1 MNNLI
6 DGKAIANELAVSLR
20 QSVAELK
27 RSGVQPKLA
36 VILVGDNSASAIY
49 VRNKGRRA
57 EELGISFRL
66 IHLPATVNEAELL
79 RNIEQLNQDSGVD
92 GILVQLPL
100 PAAINEET
108 VINAIAPEKDVDG
121 FSPVNFGH
129 LWQNNPA
136 IIPSTAGGIMTLL
149 KAKNIDLTG
158 QNVVIINRSNIVGR
172 PLAALMLQ
180 QDATVTIA
188 HSKTKNLPELT
199 RTADILVSA
208 TGRAAF
214 VTKDMV
220 HPGAIVIDVGMNRDA
235 AGKLVGDVDFAAV
248 SKKAGLITPVP
259 GGVGPMTVI
268 TLMQQVVEI
277 AKKRKD

>member
-220 HPGAIVIDVGMNRDA
+220 HPGAIVIDVGMNRDE

>member
-79 RNIEQLNQDSGVD
+79 QNIEQLNHDSGVD

-220 HPGAIVIDVGMNRDA
+220 HPGAIVIDVGMNRDE

>member
-235 AGKLVGDVDFAAV
+235 AGKLVGDVDFATV